1 VLLILA
7 VPTVALMVLAG
18 VGVISQFGVDRA
30 ASSTVPAVRLV
41 LVTQGLVH
49 ELQAERGLSNGFLGG
64 QQRYRAQIDQRRAA
78 ADEARRQLE
87 SALEAAPAEAA
98 APVGEALERLEDL
111 DDVRADVDARTADR
125 AATLEFYTAAISD
138 LAEASGSDH
147 SDIADGELQFGVEA
161 LRALGQL
168 KESTALERGFLN
180 GVFSADAFG
189 DREYVTF
196 VEIRAGKLANQ
207 EEFSGDATDSQ
218 QAALDAAL
226 RSPEAGIAHD
236 LEQRAIDGQAAK
248 SLGVDADRWWDVTT
262 VVVDD
267 LRAIQQQVGADVE
280 ARAVALSAEAR
291 TVLVLNLVLALAAL
305 AGAAGLGVITAR
317 SIIGPLRLLAA
328 DAHDVA
334 TTRLPDTVAQIQ
346 AATGGP
352 AGLPPPPRTVAA
364 LEQRDDEIAEVSRAL
379 NQVQRTAVELAT
391 EQALLRRNA
400 AESLSNLARRNQN
413 LLRRQLGFI
422 SDLERDESDPR
433 ALGDLFELDHLATR
447 MRRNAESLL
456 VLVGERSPRQWSQ
469 PVPISDVIRAALSE
483 VEEYRRVGLRRLD
496 ETLVAGTAGAE
507 LAHLIAELV
516 ENGLSFSPPD
526 REVEVYGQLSG
537 ATYVIAVV
545 DHGIG
550 MAADELAGA
559 NARLRGEETFLVAPT
574 RFLGHYVV
582 GQLAGRLGVDVRLHE
597 SPLTGITARVTVPET
612 LLSAPAHSEDLFA
625 AAAPAVLEPIVG
637 ARPFRL
643 GRETPPSA
651 PVAVLEMQPAPAPA
665 RTRNGLV
672 KRVRSTDE
680 VGVEP
685 APSAAEATAGAQ
697 RRQDEDIRTTLTSFR
712 AGFDRREHER
722 FRPDGDDPAAPR

>member
-1 VLLILA
+1 
-7 VPTVALMVLAG
+7 
-18 VGVISQFGVDRA
+18 
-30 ASSTVPAVRLV
+30 
-41 LVTQGLVH
+41 
-49 ELQAERGLSNGFLGG
+49 
-64 QQRYRAQIDQRRAA
+64 
-78 ADEARRQLE
+78 
-87 SALEAAPAEAA
+87 
-98 APVGEALERLEDL
+98 
-111 DDVRADVDARTADR
+111 
-125 AATLEFYTAAISD
+125 
-138 LAEASGSDH
+138 
-147 SDIADGELQFGVEA
+147 
-161 LRALGQL
+161 
-168 KESTALERGFLN
+168 
-180 GVFSADAFG
+180 
-189 DREYVTF
+189 
-196 VEIRAGKLANQ
+196 
-207 EEFSGDATDSQ
+207 
-218 QAALDAAL
+218 
-226 RSPEAGIAHD
+226 
-236 LEQRAIDGQAAK
+236 
-248 SLGVDADRWWDVTT
+248 
-262 VVVDD
+262 
-267 LRAIQQQVGADVE
+267 
-280 ARAVALSAEAR
+280 
-291 TVLVLNLVLALAAL
+291 
-305 AGAAGLGVITAR
+305 VITAR
-317 SIIGPLRLLAA
+317 SITGPLRLLAA
-328 DAHDVA
+328 DAQDVA

-379 NQVQRTAVELAT
+379 NQVQRTAVDLAT

-433 ALGDLFELDHLATR
+433 ALDNLFELDHLATR

-526 REVEVYGQLSG
+526 RDVDVYGQLSG

-612 LLSAPAHSEDLFA
+612 LLSSPARSEDLFA
-625 AAAPAVLEPIVG
+625 AATPAPALLEPIVG
-637 ARPFRL
+637 SRPFRL

-672 KRVRSTDE
+672 KRVRSTGE
-680 VGVEP
+680 VDVEP
-685 APSAAEATAGAQ
+685 APSAAQATAAAE
-697 RRQDEDIRTTLTSFR
+697 RRQGEDIRTTLTSFR
-712 AGFDRREHER
+712 AGFERREHER
-722 FRPDGDDPAAPR
+722 FRPDGDEPAAPR